1 MQLYST
7 VKCQVEKDQPQLE
20 LLSKRIQKQP
30 VRYFG
35 EKNKSYD
42 NLVPTAGF
50 ANPQIMKINVDRRK
64 LTDIINKFDQ
74 WKQEYSQILQRYDVK
89 LQHSRDKQ
97 AMLNSEQVS
106 SMFLSI
112 RYTNQ
117 WTILINKFNFRLKK
131 FYSPAA
137 IFPQKMINR
146 LFRYCLILST
156 FWIYSYKKKNSK
168 MLDNN
173 CLSSCTLTYSHKC
186 IAYFINRNILF

>member
-7 VKCQVEKDQPQLE
+7 VKCPVEKDHPQLE
-20 LLSKRIQKQP
+20 VLNKRIQKQL

-35 EKNKSYD
+35 EKTKSYD

-112 RYTNQ
+112 RYANQ

-156 FWIYSYKKKNSK
+156 F
-168 MLDNN
+168 
-173 CLSSCTLTYSHKC
+173 
-186 IAYFINRNILF
+186 